1 MSNVSQS
8 AEAAQSAL
16 TQLIASGKKVSQY
29 AVEKKAGLANGALNY
44 KHPKYEEIKQRIHDA
59 KCSLNQESTVSN
71 DNLRQIC
78 NHERHLKKVYWE
90 KLKLANNRL
99 KALEGEKLE
108 LQYQLFHIQKYLA
121 ELEKLGVA
129 DSNILEFRLRDLD

>member
-1 MSNVSQS
+1 MSKVSQS
-8 AEAAQSAL
+8 AEAAQLAL

-59 KCSLNQESTVSN
+59 KSSLNKESTVSN
-71 DNLRQIC
+71 DNLRQVC
-78 NHERHLKKVYWE
+78 NHERHLKKVYRE

-108 LQYQLFHIQKYLA
+108 LQYQLFHMQKYLA

-129 DSNILEFRLRDLD
+129 DSNILEFRLPDLD